1 MIEVN
6 LLEQKKPMKM
16 PVVLGVDLAKIN
28 YKKIIIAI
36 VISYLPEYL
45 YYPTMVDEVTAK
57 NAEIESLKQEL
68 AKIQADIKGN
78 EAVKN
83 QLEAFNKQVERL
95 KERSE
100 QVEKIIKTRTNPR
113 KIMERIAR
121 NMPEDM
127 WLKTLEISKDKKMTM
142 DGLSSSY
149 KSIGNFIVLLNESS
163 FFGKSVTLADS
174 KTEEDAAQKT
184 RRLEFFKIVGTVDS
198 YDPFQ

>member
-1 MIEVN
+1 
-6 LLEQKKPMKM
+6 M